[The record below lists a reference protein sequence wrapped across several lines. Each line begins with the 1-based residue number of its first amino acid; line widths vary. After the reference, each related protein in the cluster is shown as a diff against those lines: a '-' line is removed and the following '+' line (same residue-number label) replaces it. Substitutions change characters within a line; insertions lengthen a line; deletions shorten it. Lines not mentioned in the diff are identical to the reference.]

1 MNNRTL
7 LLLAVVVFLYFYIKN
22 QDKNQ
27 EDDIIEEYEEEPI
40 EEEISEPV
48 VEQNVIIKPDIPPN
62 SMIEPKMKP
71 PEVESSKCGSFVS
84 SDLLPKPSRGDDFS
98 EYSPQKGVDSNFL
111 DGSRFLSMS
120 TSLLR
125 NSNLQIRPEPE
136 VPREDVCPWNQS
148 TIYRENTEA
157 GRFREGGIY

>member
-7 LLLAVVVFLYFYIKN
+7 LILAVLIFLYFYMKGRDEN
-22 QDKNQ
+22 E
-27 EDDIIEEYEEEPI
+27 EDVIEEYEEEPI
-40 EEEISEPV
+40 EEEITEPV
-48 VEQNVIIKPDIPPN
+48 VEQNIIVAPENSDD
-62 SMIEPKMKP
+62 SMIKP
-71 PEVESSKCGSFVS
+71 PEVKTSKCGSFVS

-98 EYSPQKGVDSNFL
+98 EYSPQQGVESNFL

-136 VPREDVCPWNQS
+136 VPREEVCPWNQS